1 MWRNIFFTCLFLKSH
16 NIWSLLFYWNLSRYN
31 ENVNLYYVFT
41 SFSLYS
47 WKINIEYKLSEN
59 EGNKKYEIMNIVS
72 ETFDDTNY
80 YRGKDGFN

>member
-1 MWRNIFFTCLFLKSH
+1 MWRNIFFTCLFLKSR
-16 NIWSLLFYWNLSRYN
+16 NIWSLLFYWHLSRYN